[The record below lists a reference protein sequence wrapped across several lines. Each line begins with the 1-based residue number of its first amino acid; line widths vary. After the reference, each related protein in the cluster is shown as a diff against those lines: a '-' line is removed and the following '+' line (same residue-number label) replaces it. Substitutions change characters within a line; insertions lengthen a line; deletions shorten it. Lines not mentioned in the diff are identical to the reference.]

1 MERSSSSFDGN
12 VNLQIMRNILANEIT
27 KVQTRDVLNKISEQK
42 DNENNKHQR
51 NINTNTNTNI
61 NMNMNSNTCSNIN
74 NNSNNKYTNHTQ
86 DTTSILDYSFLN
98 KPTQDVNIT
107 SLITNVNTG
116 RNNRSKSNTK
126 MNNHIQFS
134 NNTNNNNYNTTNPII
149 SDNTTYNPSSKRPH
163 SKDIY
168 SKQMAL
174 KLKTEMKLDEIRK
187 RNHEEEMKHLQ
198 QKPII
203 NTKSKQICK
212 KNGKTFLERLNEE
225 QNKKLINQQHKLINN
240 NKPPLPKKQIRSKE
254 EFDKWI
260 EKNEKWNHERK
271 IKIEHLKN
279 AIQILEDDSEDLTFC
294 PTINKNS
301 KCIVEEKGQIPINE
315 RIEGIIETKNSYVKR
330 KQQEILPSFTPRIN
344 TSYKISEEYYDF
356 MKDDQEEIY
365 NSLRRE

>member
-1 MERSSSSFDGN
+1 MERRGSFDGN

-27 KVQTRDVLNKISEQK
+27 KVQTRDALNKISEQI
-42 DNENNKHQR
+42 DNENKHQR
-51 NINTNTNTNI
+51 NINMNTNTNI
-61 NMNMNSNTCSNIN
+61 NNNTNTNVNN
-74 NNSNNKYTNHTQ
+74 NNSNSNKYTNHTQ
-86 DTTSILDYSFLN
+86 DTTSILDYSFLH
-98 KPTQDVNIT
+98 KHTQDVNIT

-126 MNNHIQFS
+126 MSNHIQFS
-134 NNTNNNNYNTTNPII
+134 NNNNNNYNSTTNAII
-149 SDNTTYNPSSKRPH
+149 SDNTTNNTSKRSS

-174 KLKTEMKLDEIRK
+174 KLKTEMKLEELRK
-187 RNHEEEMKHLQ
+187 RNHEEEMKQLQ

-203 NTKSKQICK
+203 NNKSKQLCK
-212 KNGKTFLERLNEE
+212 TNGKSFLERLNAKTEE
-225 QNKKLINQQHKLINN
+225 RNQKLTNHQHKVND

-271 IKIEHLKN
+271 VKIEHLKN
-279 AIQILEDDSEDLTFC
+279 AIQILEDDSEDLTFR
-294 PTINKNS
+294 PVINKNS

-315 RIEGIIETKNSYVKR
+315 RIEGIIETKNSYVRR
-330 KQQEILPSFTPRIN
+330 KQQEILPTFTPHIN

>member
-27 KVQTRDVLNKISEQK
+27 KVQTRDVLNKISEQQ

-51 NINTNTNTNI
+51 NINTNA
-61 NMNMNSNTCSNIN
+61 NMNMNSNTCSNMNNN

-98 KPTQDVNIT
+98 KPTQDINIT

-134 NNTNNNNYNTTNPII
+134 NNTNNNNNYNTTNPII
-149 SDNTTYNPSSKRPH
+149 SDNTTYNPSSKRSH

-187 RNHEEEMKHLQ
+187 RNNEEEMKHLQ

-203 NTKSKQICK
+203 NNKSKQICK
-212 KNGKTFLERLNEE
+212 KKGKTFLERLNEE

-240 NKPPLPKKQIRSKE
+240 NNKPPLPKKQIRSKE

-260 EKNEKWNHERK
+260 ERNEKWNHERK
-271 IKIEHLKN
+271 VKIEHLKN

-294 PTINKNS
+294 PAINKNS